1 MIMKKSI
8 KTKENLFN
16 VASEM
21 IAELGFEKATMR
33 AIAKEAGVASGA
45 AYYYFKS
52 KEDFVYEY
60 YKQSHEDHIN
70 ALGNYLETEK
80 SLEKRLH
87 KVVSLKM
94 ELAQPYKKM
103 ARALYRIAAN
113 PDSPL
118 SPFSEESKKLRLES
132 LAVFKEVVGGSE
144 DKVHSDF
151 EEIFPQFLWYF
162 QMGIIL
168 FWIYDKSE
176 NAKRTFQLIDRSVPM
191 IVSVNKLFHNPLAKP
206 WRKNIISLL
215 QDFIP
220 KEQE

>member
-1 MIMKKSI
+1 VKKSEI
-8 KTKENLFN
+8 TKEILFET
-16 VASEM
+16 ASKM

-52 KEDFVYEY
+52 KEEFVYEY
-60 YKQSHEDHIN
+60 YKRSHEEHIKE
-70 ALGNYLETEK
+70 LGDFLNKEK
-80 SLEKRLH
+80 SLEKRIH
-87 KVVSLKM
+87 RVVTLKM
-94 ELAQPYKKM
+94 QLAQPYKKM

-132 LAVFKEVVGGSE
+132 LAIFKEVVAGSNE
-144 DKVHSDF
+144 KIHDDF
-151 EEIFPQFLWYF
+151 KDIFPEFLWYF

-176 NAKRTFQLIDRSVPM
+176 EANKTFKFIDSSTSL
-191 IVSVNKLFHNPLAKP
+191 IVSLNKAFMNPLAKP
-206 WRKNIISLL
+206 FRKSIANLM

-220 KEQE
+220 KEQA